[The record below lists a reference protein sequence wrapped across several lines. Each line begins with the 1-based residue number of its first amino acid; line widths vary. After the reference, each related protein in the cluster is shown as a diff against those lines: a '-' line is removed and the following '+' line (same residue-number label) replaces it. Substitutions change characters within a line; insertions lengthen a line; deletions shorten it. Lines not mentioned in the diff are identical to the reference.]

1 MTDIVT
7 TEKPKNPGRQEWG
20 RKLGKMSKELKLK
33 KNVQVES
40 EPIESK
46 DSSPILHY
54 LKFEYVVGISAIIL
68 TALALYY
75 QKKSF
80 DSDVKQSSMPHNDLQ
95 PERPQ
100 FSDF

>member
-1 MTDIVT
+1 MF
-7 TEKPKNPGRQEWG
+7 
-20 RKLGKMSKELKLK
+20 KLK
-33 KNVQVES
+33 ANQSNQK
-40 EPIESK
+40 
-46 DSSPILHY
+46 ILAPFWHY
-54 LKFEYVVGISAIIL
+54 LKFEYVVGMSAIIL
-68 TALALYY
+68 AALALYY